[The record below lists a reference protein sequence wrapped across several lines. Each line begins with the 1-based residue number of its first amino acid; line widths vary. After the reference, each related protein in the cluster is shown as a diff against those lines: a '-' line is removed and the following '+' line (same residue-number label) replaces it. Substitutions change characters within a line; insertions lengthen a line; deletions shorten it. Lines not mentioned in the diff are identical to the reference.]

1 MRKTTAFI
9 AGFATVLVAGVA
21 MAQLAAPAP
30 TPIPVLSAPA
40 GDATPAT
47 TEAKKAAEVEV
58 TSSTKPA
65 PAAKPSTS
73 TTTKPAAAETT
84 TTTKPVETTTTTKP
98 VATSTSKPQPA
109 DTTPPYIEIL
119 HPLDGAV
126 FETKEVVF
134 EGHTEPGAR
143 VFAAGYEAD
152 VNAEGVFRI
161 VLWLSPGANTVTLK
175 AIDAAGNKAVDSVTV
190 TLKSDVPTTGFSAF
204 QTYGSCGESPPY
216 DVFYGTGA
224 PGATV
229 EVLSEFGV
237 ASTVVGEGGHWEV
250 KVIFPE
256 APVGKTFPVKVRD
269 SAGNV
274 ARFEFTRTG

>member
-1 MRKTTAFI
+1 MRKLTAFI

-21 MAQLAAPAP
+21 VAQLAAPAP
-30 TPIPVLSAPA
+30 DPVPVLSAPA
-40 GDATPAT
+40 GEPQATVA
-47 TEAKKAAEVEV
+47 AKVGESSPKAAGPAA

-65 PAAKPSTS
+65 PTPETT
-73 TTTKPAAAETT
+73 TTTKPVAPETTKPVET
-84 TTTKPVETTTTTKP
+84 TTTKPVETTTTKP
-98 VATSTSKPQPA
+98 APPA

-152 VNAEGVFRI
+152 VNGDGVFRI

-175 AIDAAGNKAVDSVTV
+175 AIDPAGNKAVDSVTV
-190 TLKSDVPTTGFSAF
+190 TLKVDESAAGFSAF
-204 QTYGSCGESPPY
+204 QTYGSCGENPPY

-229 EVLSEFGV
+229 EVLSEFGA

-250 KVIFPE
+250 KVVFPE